1 MLLLYNSNMEIKFM
15 TPTEVWETFNPV
27 KDPLETYVEKCQQ
40 KDDCMETDI
49 FFTAENTKDG
59 KVRTYCKMIHKAD
72 WTEKHPAVLF
82 LVPLHEKID
91 FDEITNLL
99 VSKGYVVFLLDYAGF
114 FTQRDTHTSFPD
126 SLSFARCENAKLNLS
141 YMGES
146 ARVTPW
152 FVWAKIVRRCITLIG
167 EQNLVD
173 SEKINL
179 IGYLHGA
186 QLAWIVA
193 AIDGRVNAVVPVMGC
208 GYNAYEKHE
217 ISLDS
222 EEERAWV
229 SGICPETYAHFISC
243 PVVYATST
251 NCLFANIDKANE
263 IMSGIVS
270 PIKNICIS
278 PKTDKQLAKDCFEG
292 LLKWGDM
299 AFKGEPPQ
307 IPSPIANFVID
318 NDILYV
324 SVETFK
330 QCDSVETFISYDNA
344 PTPIRDWF
352 SLEETSAC
360 ETKHLF
366 KTVPYDDSE
375 KLFAFANVTYNGI
388 VVSTP
393 VITITKDK
401 FNGVS
406 VLPALAENNRIVY
419 TNKKGIASFTPQ
431 TLSVIV
437 DEDNLKMKE
446 GPFGIKGVTVDSG
459 YLATNKLMKS
469 EFAKDKT
476 SILKIDF
483 YSPAERDIR
492 IQLYSIYSGTSYIAK
507 CTLKGGERWQKVLLS
522 SSDFKSDDGKP
533 LGVFA
538 DTQIT
543 VFKNV
548 AGVILNN
555 IIWI

>member
-1 MLLLYNSNMEIKFM
+1 M

-27 KDPLETYVEKCQQ
+27 KEPLETYVEKCQI
-40 KDDCMETDI
+40 KDEFMETDM
-49 FFTAENTKDG
+49 FFTAETVKDG
-59 KVRTYCKMIHKAD
+59 KVRTYCKMICNRN
-72 WTEKHPAVLF
+72 WNEKHPVVLF
-82 LVPLHEKID
+82 LANLSEKINLE
-91 FDEITNLL
+91 EIKNLF
-99 VSKGYVVFLLDYAGF
+99 VMKGYVVFFLDYAGF
-114 FTQRDTHTSFPD
+114 FTQRETRTSFPD
-126 SLSFARCENAKLNLS
+126 SLSYARFENTKNNLS

-146 ARVTPW
+146 ARITPW
-152 FVWAKIVRRCITLIG
+152 FVWAKIVRRAITLIG
-167 EQNLVD
+167 EQNIAD

-179 IGYLHGA
+179 VGYVHGA
-186 QLAWIVA
+186 QLAWIVG
-193 AIDGRVNAVVPVMGC
+193 AIDGRLHSVVPVMGC
-208 GYNAYEKHE
+208 GYNAYEKRE

-222 EEERAWV
+222 DEERAWV

-251 NCLFANIDKANE
+251 NSLFANIDKANE
-263 IMSGIVS
+263 IMSGITS
-270 PIKNICIS
+270 TTKFLSIS

-292 LLKWGDM
+292 LLKWADI
-299 AFKGEPPQ
+299 AFNGEAPKM
-307 IPSPIANFVID
+307 PSPVASF
-318 NDILYV
+318 
-324 SVETFK
+324 SVNGDSLSLVVDVR
-330 QCDSVETFISYDNA
+330 QNCDCIETFISYDNVPA
-344 PTPIRDWF
+344 PIRDWF
-352 SLEETSAC
+352 SLEQSSADG
-360 ETKHLF
+360 
-366 KTVPYDDSE
+366 TVITYDVTPYDDTE
-375 KLFAFANVTYNGI
+375 KLYAFANVTYDGI

-393 VITITKDK
+393 VVTITKDK
-401 FNGVS
+401 FSGVK
-406 VLPALAENNRIVY
+406 VLPALVENNRIVY

-431 TLSVIV
+431 TSSVIV
-437 DEDNLKMKE
+437 DEDNLKLKA

-459 YLATNKLMKS
+459 YLSTNKLMKS

-492 IQLYSIYSGTSYIAK
+492 IQLYSIYSGASYVAK
-507 CTLKGGERWQKVLLS
+507 CSLKGGERWQKVLLS

-533 LGVFA
+533 LGVFS